1 MALTQV
7 NSSGIKDLEV
17 KTDDIANEAVTF
29 AKIENIDDGQIL
41 VGNGSNR
48 PAERTLSGDVTM
60 ANTGA
65 VTIANDAVE
74 QAMIADDAVGL
85 AQMAAG
91 TDGQIITY
99 DASGNPVAVGPGTDG
114 QVLTSTGA
122 GSPPAF
128 EDVPAGGATIN
139 NATENEIVTVASNT
153 GQLDAEAN
161 LTFTGSVLGLTGKM
175 NIGTGMAAHDD
186 ANDFVISNNAAIS
199 GISINNADD
208 GYGCLNF
215 GDASDNDIGRIAYAH
230 NGNSMRFH
238 VNGAEKMRI
247 KDGGNVTIEDGNLV
261 VASGH
266 GIDFAATADGTGGS
280 SVSEVFDD
288 YEEGTWIPQLDD
300 LNNSPTW
307 HNRTGS
313 YTKIGNTVRVR
324 LFMQGNSSTAPTWNG
339 GNTGLS
345 KIIGLPF
352 AANGPGYRS
361 SIGTVWSQVFHWAG
375 SNNNQNISQ
384 ADAGSLVMGFTGT
397 DKLEFQVVTD
407 GYPGIVENGA
417 WADGDAIVE
426 ADIVYRTAS

>member
-91 TDGQIITY
+91 TDGQIITF

-186 ANDFVISNNAAIS
+186 ANDFVISNDAAIS
-199 GISINNADD
+199 GLSINNAAD
-208 GYGCLNF
+208 GYGCINF
-215 GDASDNDIGRIAYAH
+215 GDADDNDIGRIAYAH

-261 VASGH
+261 VANGH
-266 GIDFAATADGTGGS
+266 GIDFAAQVDPYGTGNNKTTD
-280 SVSEVFDD
+280 SEVLSYYETGEFDPRMSAGGTYFDHTGAHGAQDGIYTRVGNMVTCYFRLGWTGINSASGTLRLDGFPFNGAQTPSGYYHTGTFADFWGFFDD
-288 YEEGTWIPQLDD
+288 GYNFIYGMT
-300 LNNSPTW
+300 NNNYCNFHST
-307 HNRTGS
+307 HHTGPAS
-313 YTKIGNTVRVR
+313 TSHIG
-324 LFMQGNSSTAPTWNG
+324 GSNG
-339 GNTGLS
+339 GFS
-345 KIIGLPF
+345 
-352 AANGPGYRS
+352 
-361 SIGTVWSQVFHWAG
+361 GTITYIAK
-375 SNNNQNISQ
+375 
-384 ADAGSLVMGFTGT
+384 D
-397 DKLEFQVVTD
+397 
-407 GYPGIVENGA
+407 
-417 WADGDAIVE
+417 
-426 ADIVYRTAS
+426 